1 MRGLA
6 RVIGRGKVPLL
17 AFIGAAVLS
26 PLSGATAQE
35 DMGAELVGLITAQD
49 RGAPVE
55 GAEILLEGREVA
67 VTGAA
72 GSFVV
77 TDIVP
82 GEYRF
87 AVRAV
92 GYQPYEVI
100 INLPHAKTYQIE
112 VPLQPSAVELDAIT
126 VEALRLPRNRLG
138 EIFERM
144 TLSSGDFITRAD
156 LEKWHA
162 LETSHALSRSRKIR
176 LNYVNVGE
184 CLDEALF
191 GPLGGTA
198 FGAPNVPS
206 GNTPTIPA
214 GGTCL
219 DMQARPT
226 IQVLMGRGFMRCVPS
241 LYLDGVR
248 FPLRRGDQIDDV
260 VGPRDIELIEIYS
273 EFEVPGEFT
282 NSDIGCGVIA
292 IWTRAG

>member
-6 RVIGRGKVPLL
+6 LVIGRSRVALL
-17 AFIGAAVLS
+17 AIIGALVLCPWS
-26 PLSGATAQE
+26 SATTQE
-35 DMGAELVGLITAQD
+35 NTGAELRGLITAQD

-55 GAEILLEGREVA
+55 GAQILLEGREAA
-67 VTGAA
+67 VTDASGA
-72 GSFVV
+72 FVA
-77 TDIVP
+77 TDIPP
-82 GEYRF
+82 GEYRL
-87 AVRAV
+87 AIRAV

-100 INLPHAKTYQIE
+100 INLPKAKIYQIE
-112 VPLQPSAVELDAIT
+112 VPLQPGAVELDAVT

-191 GPLGGTA
+191 GPLEGSA

-206 GNTPTIPA
+206 GNAPSIPA

-248 FPLRRGDQIDDV
+248 FPMRRGDQIDDV